1 MALAAAF
8 GPAITAVVLL
18 QWYPQM
24 TAVEEDNLCTSR
36 PDAKPPTMVVDNPM
50 NRASAR
56 LSSYRDSRRSSR
68 RADVEEAL
76 SAAPTV
82 SLAPVCIKSP
92 ADTMLGLCMMQCD
105 TKCVTVKTT
114 RGSARTVTIDL

>member
-1 MALAAAF
+1 MALAMALA
-8 GPAITAVVLL
+8 PAITAIVLL

-68 RADVEEAL
+68 RTDVEEAL
-76 SAAPTV
+76 SAPTV
-82 SLAPVCIKSP
+82 SLTSLHQEP
-92 ADTMLGLCMMQCD
+92 G
-105 TKCVTVKTT
+105 
-114 RGSARTVTIDL
+114 